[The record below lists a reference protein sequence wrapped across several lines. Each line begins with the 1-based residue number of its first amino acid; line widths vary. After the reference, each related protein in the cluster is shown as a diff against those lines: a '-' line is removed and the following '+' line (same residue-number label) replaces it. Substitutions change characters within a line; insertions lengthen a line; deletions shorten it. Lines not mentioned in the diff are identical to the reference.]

1 MLYMST
7 RGQAPELE
15 FGDVL
20 LAGLA
25 TDGGLYIPKTWPRVE
40 MDESWTGLS
49 YPEVAARII
58 APFAEPTF
66 TADEILE
73 YCTEVYSQF
82 RHPDVAPMAAIAA
95 AKFA

>member
-25 TDGGLYIPKTWPRVE
+25 SDGGLYIPKTWPPIE
-40 MDESWTGLS
+40 IDESFSFKKRTNSFTGMVDGNLFT
-49 YPEVAARII
+49 
-58 APFAEPTF
+58 PFKTSV
-66 TADEILE
+66 LK
-73 YCTEVYSQF
+73 S
-82 RHPDVAPMAAIAA
+82 
-95 AKFA
+95 

>member
-25 TDGGLYIPKTWPRVE
+25 NDGGLYIPKTWPRIEV
-40 MDESWTGLS
+40 DESWTGLTF
-49 YPEVAARII
+49 PQVVARMM
-58 APFAEPTF
+58 APYVEPTF
-66 TADEILE
+66 TADEMLE
-73 YCTEVYSQF
+73 YCEEVYAGF
-82 RHPDVAPMAAIAA
+82 RHPEVAPITRLGE
-95 AKFA
+95 